1 MSDFEQKHI
10 EALNALRDETRKL
23 SPEQEAKINSLLD
36 AQEAKNQVKLKE
48 IQEKANRTEELENR
62 LNSIEADL
70 KRGLGGDQKQAKT
83 QELKSFEE
91 LLIKGAVKMS
101 VNPEVKFLRQG
112 DNTDGGYLAPAEY
125 ANEIIKKI
133 TEVSPVRSVARVIT
147 IGDSKGGEIS
157 FPKRTGLVAGGWVGE
172 AQTSTQS
179 NSTYGKDA
187 IKAEKLMV
195 YTDISFEL
203 LNDSAFNM
211 RNEITSDI
219 AEDMAR
225 LEGAAFIS
233 GNGVNK
239 PLGLLSA
246 SGIGETN
253 TGSATALTGDS
264 LYAIQGEI
272 PTGYNLTW
280 MLNRKTLNSH
290 VRTLK
295 DTYGQYLFV
304 PSLGSRD
311 MPNTIAGVPY
321 VLANDMPNVGAG
333 TFPIILGD
341 YRKCYYI
348 VDNVNFELI
357 EDPYTQAI
365 IGKRRFIVYKR
376 TGGQVVLTE
385 GLRKL
390 KVSA

>member
-1 MSDFEQKHI
+1 MSDFEQKHM
-10 EALNALRDETRKL
+10 EALNALRDETKRL
-23 SPEQEAKINSLLD
+23 SPQQEAKINSLLD
-36 AQEAKNQVKLKE
+36 AQEAKSQAKFKE
-48 IQEKANRTEELENR
+48 LQEKVNRIEELEKQY
-62 LNSIEADL
+62 NSLEADL
-70 KRGLGGDQKQAKT
+70 KRNLGGDQKQAKT

-101 VNPEVKFLRQG
+101 VNPEVKYLRQG

-133 TEVSPVRSVARVIT
+133 TEVSPVRSVARVVNT
-147 IGDSKGGEIS
+147 SAKEIR
-157 FPKRTGLVAGGWVGE
+157 FPKRTGLVAGGWVAE

-179 NSTYGKDA
+179 NSTYGEET
-187 IKAEKLMV
+187 IKAEKMMV

-203 LNDSAFNM
+203 LSDSVFNI
-211 RNEITSDI
+211 RNEITNDI
-219 AEDMAR
+219 AEDMAK
-225 LEGAAFIS
+225 LEGAAFVN

-253 TGSATALTGDS
+253 TGSASALTGDS

-272 PTGYNLTW
+272 PTGYNLAW
-280 MLNRKTLNSH
+280 MLNRKTLH
-290 VRTLK
+290 AHIRTLK

-311 MPNTIAGVPY
+311 MPNTIAGIPY

-341 YRKCYYI
+341 YRKCYTI

-357 EDPYTQAI
+357 EDQYTQAAS
-365 IGKRRFIVYKR
+365 GKRRFIVFKR

>member
-1 MSDFEQKHI
+1 MSDFEQKHM
-10 EALNALRDETRKL
+10 EALNALRDETKRL
-23 SPEQEAKINSLLD
+23 SPQQEAKINSLLD
-36 AQEAKNQVKLKE
+36 AQEAKSQAKFKE
-48 IQEKANRTEELENR
+48 LQEKVNRIEELEKQY
-62 LNSIEADL
+62 NSLEADL
-70 KRGLGGDQKQAKT
+70 KRNLGGDEKQAKT

-101 VNPEVKFLRQG
+101 VNPEVKYLRQG

-133 TEVSPVRSVARVIT
+133 TEVSPVRSVARVVNT
-147 IGDSKGGEIS
+147 SAKEIR
-157 FPKRTGLVAGGWVGE
+157 FPKRTGLVAGGWVAE

-179 NSTYGKDA
+179 NSTYGEET
-187 IKAEKLMV
+187 IKAEKMMV

-203 LNDSAFNM
+203 LSDSVFNI
-211 RNEITSDI
+211 RNEITNDI
-219 AEDMAR
+219 AEDMAK
-225 LEGAAFIS
+225 LEGAAFVN

-253 TGSATALTGDS
+253 TGSASALTGDS

-272 PTGYNLTW
+272 PTGYNLAW
-280 MLNRKTLNSH
+280 MLNRKTLH
-290 VRTLK
+290 AHIRTLK

-311 MPNTIAGVPY
+311 MPNTIAGIPY
-321 VLANDMPNVGAG
+321 VLANDMPNVSAG

-341 YRKCYYI
+341 YRKCYTI

-357 EDPYTQAI
+357 EDQYTQAAS
-365 IGKRRFIVYKR
+365 GKRRFIVFKR

>member
-1 MSDFEQKHI
+1 MSDFEQKHM
-10 EALNALRDETRKL
+10 EALNALRDETKRL

-36 AQEAKNQVKLKE
+36 VQEAKSQAKFKE
-48 IQEKANRTEELENR
+48 LQEKVNRIEELEKQY
-62 LNSIEADL
+62 NSLEADL
-70 KRGLGGDQKQAKT
+70 KRNLGGDQKQAKT

-101 VNPEVKFLRQG
+101 VNPEVKYLRQG

-133 TEVSPVRSVARVIT
+133 TEVSPVRSVARVVNT
-147 IGDSKGGEIS
+147 SAKEIR
-157 FPKRTGLVAGGWVGE
+157 FPKRTGLVAGGWVAE

-179 NSTYGKDA
+179 NSTYGEET
-187 IKAEKLMV
+187 IKAEKMMV

-203 LNDSAFNM
+203 LSDSVFNI
-211 RNEITSDI
+211 RNEITNDI
-219 AEDMAR
+219 AEDMAK
-225 LEGAAFIS
+225 LEGAAFVN

-253 TGSATALTGDS
+253 TGSASALTGDS

-272 PTGYNLTW
+272 PTGYNLAW
-280 MLNRKTLNSH
+280 MLNRKTLH
-290 VRTLK
+290 AHIRTLK

-311 MPNTIAGVPY
+311 MPNTIAGIPY
-321 VLANDMPNVGAG
+321 VLANDMPNVSAG

-341 YRKCYYI
+341 YRKCYTI

-357 EDPYTQAI
+357 EDQYTQAA
-365 IGKRRFIVYKR
+365 IGKRRFIVFKR

>member
-1 MSDFEQKHI
+1 MSDFQQEHM
-10 EALNALRDETRKL
+10 EALNALRDETKRL
-23 SPEQEAKINSLLD
+23 SPQQEAKINSLLD
-36 AQEAKNQVKLKE
+36 VQEAKSQAKFKE
-48 IQEKANRTEELENR
+48 LQEKVNRIEELEKQY
-62 LNSIEADL
+62 NSLEADL
-70 KRGLGGDQKQAKT
+70 KRNLGGDQKQAKT

-101 VNPEVKFLRQG
+101 VNPEVKYLRQG

-133 TEVSPVRSVARVIT
+133 TEVSPVRSVARVVNT
-147 IGDSKGGEIS
+147 SAKEIR
-157 FPKRTGLVAGGWVGE
+157 FPKRTGLVAGGWVAE

-179 NSTYGKDA
+179 NSTYGEET
-187 IKAEKLMV
+187 IKAEKMMV

-203 LNDSAFNM
+203 LSDSVFNI
-211 RNEITSDI
+211 RNEITNDI
-219 AEDMAR
+219 AEDMAK
-225 LEGAAFIS
+225 LEGAAFVN

-253 TGSATALTGDS
+253 TGSASALTGDS

-272 PTGYNLTW
+272 PTGYNLAW
-280 MLNRKTLNSH
+280 MLNRKTLH
-290 VRTLK
+290 AHIRTLK

-311 MPNTIAGVPY
+311 MPNTIAGIPY

-341 YRKCYYI
+341 YRKCYTI

-357 EDPYTQAI
+357 EDQYTQAAS
-365 IGKRRFIVYKR
+365 GKRRFIVFKR

>member
-1 MSDFEQKHI
+1 MSDFEQKHM
-10 EALNALRDETRKL
+10 EALNAIRDETKRL

-36 AQEAKNQVKLKE
+36 VQEAKSQAKFKE
-48 IQEKANRTEELENR
+48 LQEKVNRIEELEKQY
-62 LNSIEADL
+62 NSLEADL
-70 KRGLGGDQKQAKT
+70 KRNLGGDEKQAKT

-101 VNPEVKFLRQG
+101 VNPEVKYLRQG

-133 TEVSPVRSVARVIT
+133 TEVSPVRSVARVVNT
-147 IGDSKGGEIS
+147 SAKEIR
-157 FPKRTGLVAGGWVGE
+157 FPKRTGLVAGGWVAE

-179 NSTYGKDA
+179 NSTYGEET
-187 IKAEKLMV
+187 IKAEKMMV

-203 LNDSAFNM
+203 LSDSVFNI
-211 RNEITSDI
+211 RNEITNDI
-219 AEDMAR
+219 AEDMAK
-225 LEGAAFIS
+225 LEGAAFVN

-246 SGIGETN
+246 PGIGETN
-253 TGSATALTGDS
+253 TGSASALTGDS

-272 PTGYNLTW
+272 PTGYNLAW
-280 MLNRKTLNSH
+280 MLNRKTLH
-290 VRTLK
+290 AHIRTLK

-311 MPNTIAGVPY
+311 MPNTIAGIPY

-341 YRKCYYI
+341 YRKCYTI

-357 EDPYTQAI
+357 EDRYTQAAS
-365 IGKRRFIVYKR
+365 GKRRFIVFKR

>member
-1 MSDFEQKHI
+1 MSDFEQKHM
-10 EALNALRDETRKL
+10 EALNALRDETKRL

-36 AQEAKNQVKLKE
+36 AQEAKNQAKYKE

-133 TEVSPVRSVARVIT
+133 TEVSPVRSVARVIAT
-147 IGDSKGGEIS
+147 TSKEVR
-157 FPKRTGLVAGGWVGE
+157 FQKRTGLVSGGWVGE
-172 AQTSTQS
+172 AQTATQS
-179 NSTYGKDA
+179 SSVYGEET
-187 IKAEKLMV
+187 IKAEKMMV

-203 LNDSAFNM
+203 LNDSVYNM

-225 LEGAAFIS
+225 LEGSAFVS

-246 SGIGETN
+246 SGVGETN

-272 PTGYNLTW
+272 PTGYNLAW

-290 VRTLK
+290 IRTLK

>member
-1 MSDFEQKHI
+1 MSNFQQEHM
-10 EALNALRDETRKL
+10 EALNAIRDETKRL
-23 SPEQEAKINSLLD
+23 SPEQKDQINSLLD
-36 AQEAKNQVKLKE
+36 AQEAKSQAKIKE
-48 IQEKANRTEELENR
+48 IQEKVNRIEELEKQY
-62 LNSIEADL
+62 NSLEADL

-83 QELKSFEE
+83 QELKAFEE
-91 LLIKGAVKMS
+91 LLIKGSAKMLI
-101 VNPEVKFLRQG
+101 NPEVKFLRQG

-133 TEVSPVRSVARVIT
+133 TEVSPVRSVARVVNT
-147 IGDSKGGEIS
+147 SAKEIR
-157 FPKRTGLVAGGWVGE
+157 FPKRTGLVAGGWVAE

-179 NSTYGKDA
+179 NSTYGKDT
-187 IKAEKLMV
+187 IKTEKMMV

-203 LNDSAFNM
+203 LNDSVFNI
-211 RNEITSDI
+211 RNEIINDI

-225 LEGAAFIS
+225 LEGAAFVN

-239 PLGLLSA
+239 PLGLLQA
-246 SGIGETN
+246 PGIGETN
-253 TGSATALTGDS
+253 TGSASALTGDS

-272 PTGYNLTW
+272 PTGYNLAW
-280 MLNRKTLNSH
+280 MLNRKTLH
-290 VRTLK
+290 AHIRTLK

-311 MPNTIAGVPY
+311 MPNTIAGIPY
-321 VLANDMPNVGAG
+321 VLANDMPNVSAG

-341 YRKCYYI
+341 YRKCYTI

-357 EDPYTQAI
+357 EDQYTQATS
-365 IGKRRFIVYKR
+365 GKRRFIVFKR

>member
-1 MSDFEQKHI
+1 MSDFEQKHM
-10 EALNALRDETRKL
+10 EALNALRDETKKL
-23 SPEQEAKINSLLD
+23 SPEQKDQINSLLD
-36 AQEAKNQVKLKE
+36 LQEAKSQAKIKE
-48 IQEKANRTEELENR
+48 IQEKVNRIEELEKQY
-62 LNSIEADL
+62 NSLEADL
-70 KRGLGGDQKQAKT
+70 KRNLGGDQKQAKT

-101 VNPEVKFLRQG
+101 VNPEVKYLRQG

-133 TEVSPVRSVARVIT
+133 TEVSPVRSVARVVNT
-147 IGDSKGGEIS
+147 SAKEIR
-157 FPKRTGLVAGGWVGE
+157 FPKRTGLVAGGWVAE

-179 NSTYGKDA
+179 NSTYGEET
-187 IKAEKLMV
+187 IKAEKMMV

-203 LNDSAFNM
+203 LSDSVFNI
-211 RNEITSDI
+211 RNEITNDI
-219 AEDMAR
+219 AEDMAK
-225 LEGAAFIS
+225 LEGAAFVN

-253 TGSATALTGDS
+253 TGSASALTGDS

-272 PTGYNLTW
+272 PTGYNLAW
-280 MLNRKTLNSH
+280 MLNRKTLH
-290 VRTLK
+290 AHIRTLK

-311 MPNTIAGVPY
+311 MPNTIAGIPY
-321 VLANDMPNVGAG
+321 VLANDMPNVSAG

-341 YRKCYYI
+341 YRKCYTI

-357 EDPYTQAI
+357 EDQYTQAAS
-365 IGKRRFIVYKR
+365 GKRRFIVFKR

>member
-1 MSDFEQKHI
+1 MSDFEQKHM
-10 EALNALRDETRKL
+10 EALNAIRDETKRL

-36 AQEAKNQVKLKE
+36 VQEAKNQAKFKE
-48 IQEKANRTEELENR
+48 IQEKANRIEELEKQY
-62 LNSIEADL
+62 NSLEADL
-70 KRGLGGDQKQAKT
+70 KRNLGGDEKQAKT

-101 VNPEVKFLRQG
+101 VNPEVKYLRQG

-133 TEVSPVRSVARVIT
+133 TEVSPVRSVARVVNT
-147 IGDSKGGEIS
+147 SAKEIR
-157 FPKRTGLVAGGWVGE
+157 FPKRTGLVAGGWVAE

-179 NSTYGKDA
+179 NSTYGEET
-187 IKAEKLMV
+187 IKAEKMMV

-203 LNDSAFNM
+203 LSDSVFNI
-211 RNEITSDI
+211 RNEITNDI
-219 AEDMAR
+219 AEDMAK
-225 LEGAAFIS
+225 LEGAAFVN

-246 SGIGETN
+246 PGIGETN
-253 TGSATALTGDS
+253 TGSASALTGDS

-272 PTGYNLTW
+272 PTGYNLAW
-280 MLNRKTLNSH
+280 MLNRKTLH
-290 VRTLK
+290 AHIRTLK

-311 MPNTIAGVPY
+311 MPNTIAGIPY
-321 VLANDMPNVGAG
+321 VLANDMPNVSAG

-341 YRKCYYI
+341 YRKCYTI

-357 EDPYTQAI
+357 EDRYTQAAS
-365 IGKRRFIVYKR
+365 GKRRFIVFKR

>member
-1 MSDFEQKHI
+1 MSDFQQEHM
-10 EALNALRDETRKL
+10 EALNAIRDETKRL

-36 AQEAKNQVKLKE
+36 VQEAKNQAKFKE
-48 IQEKANRTEELENR
+48 LQEKVNRIEELEKQY
-62 LNSIEADL
+62 NSLEADL
-70 KRGLGGDQKQAKT
+70 KRGLSGDQKQAKT
-83 QELKSFEE
+83 QEVKAFEE
-91 LLIKGAVKMS
+91 LLIKGSAKMLI
-101 VNPEVKFLRQG
+101 NPEVKFLRQG

-147 IGDSKGGEIS
+147 IGANKGGEIG

-172 AQTSTQS
+172 AQASAQS
-179 NSTYGKDA
+179 NSTYGKDT
-187 IKAEKLMV
+187 IKTEKMMV

-203 LNDSAFNM
+203 LSDSVFNI
-211 RNEITSDI
+211 RNEIINDI

-225 LEGAAFIS
+225 LEGAAFVN

-239 PLGLLSA
+239 PFGLLSA

-253 TGSATALTGDS
+253 TGSASALTGDS

-272 PTGYNLTW
+272 PTGYNLAW
-280 MLNRKTLNSH
+280 MLNRKTLH
-290 VRTLK
+290 AHIRTLK

-311 MPNTIAGVPY
+311 MPNTIAGIPY

-341 YRKCYYI
+341 YRKCYTI

-357 EDPYTQAI
+357 EDQYTQATS
-365 IGKRRFIVYKR
+365 GKRRFIVFKR

>member
-1 MSDFEQKHI
+1 MSDFQQEHM
-10 EALNALRDETRKL
+10 EALNALRDQTKKL

-36 AQEAKNQVKLKE
+36 VQEAKNQAKFKE
-48 IQEKANRTEELENR
+48 IQEKANRIEELEKQY
-62 LNSIEADL
+62 NSLEADL
-70 KRGLGGDQKQAKT
+70 KRNLGGDQKQAKT

-101 VNPEVKFLRQG
+101 VNPEVKYLRQG

-133 TEVSPVRSVARVIT
+133 TEVSPVRSVARVVNT
-147 IGDSKGGEIS
+147 SAKEIR
-157 FPKRTGLVAGGWVGE
+157 FPKRTGLVAGGWVAE

-179 NSTYGKDA
+179 NSTYGEET
-187 IKAEKLMV
+187 IKAEKMMV

-203 LNDSAFNM
+203 LSDSVFNI
-211 RNEITSDI
+211 RNEITNDI
-219 AEDMAR
+219 AEDMAK
-225 LEGAAFIS
+225 LEGAAFVN

-246 SGIGETN
+246 PGIGETN
-253 TGSATALTGDS
+253 TGSASALTGDS

-272 PTGYNLTW
+272 PTGYNLAW
-280 MLNRKTLNSH
+280 MLNRKTLH
-290 VRTLK
+290 AHIRTLK

-311 MPNTIAGVPY
+311 MPNTIAGIPY
-321 VLANDMPNVGAG
+321 VLANDMPNVSAG

-341 YRKCYYI
+341 YRKCYTI

-357 EDPYTQAI
+357 EDQYTQAAS
-365 IGKRRFIVYKR
+365 GKRRFIVFKR

>member
-1 MSDFEQKHI
+1 MSDFEQKHM
-10 EALNALRDETRKL
+10 EALNAIRDETKRL

-36 AQEAKNQVKLKE
+36 VQEAKNQAKFKE
-48 IQEKANRTEELENR
+48 IQEKANRIEELEKQY
-62 LNSIEADL
+62 NSLEADL
-70 KRGLGGDQKQAKT
+70 KRNLGGDEKQAKT

-101 VNPEVKFLRQG
+101 VNPEVKYLRQG

-133 TEVSPVRSVARVIT
+133 TEVSPVRSVARVVNT
-147 IGDSKGGEIS
+147 SAKEIR
-157 FPKRTGLVAGGWVGE
+157 FPKRTGLVAGGWVAE

-179 NSTYGKDA
+179 NSTYGEET
-187 IKAEKLMV
+187 IKAEKMMV

-203 LNDSAFNM
+203 LSDSVFNI
-211 RNEITSDI
+211 RNEITNDI
-219 AEDMAR
+219 AEDMAK
-225 LEGAAFIS
+225 LEGAAFVN

-246 SGIGETN
+246 PGIGETN
-253 TGSATALTGDS
+253 TGSASALTGDS

-272 PTGYNLTW
+272 PTGYNLAW
-280 MLNRKTLNSH
+280 MLNRKTLH
-290 VRTLK
+290 AHIRTLK

-311 MPNTIAGVPY
+311 MPNTIAGIPY

-341 YRKCYYI
+341 YRKCYTI

-357 EDPYTQAI
+357 EDRYTQAAS
-365 IGKRRFIVYKR
+365 GKRRFIVFKR